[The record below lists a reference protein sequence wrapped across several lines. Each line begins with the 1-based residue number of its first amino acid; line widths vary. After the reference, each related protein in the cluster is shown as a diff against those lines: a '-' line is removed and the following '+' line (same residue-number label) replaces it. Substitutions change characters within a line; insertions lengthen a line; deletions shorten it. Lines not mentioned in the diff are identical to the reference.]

1 MVDVRP
7 DGTIQKPPK
16 GTVVGLAPNDRLLIT
31 TDGKG
36 LPRPLRLTLDPS
48 SKVLEMDRLVDQ
60 AYGFTGLSWR
70 TFNRTHDP
78 STILYGRLLA
88 QKIGALL
95 PHGFDPTLA
104 NAGLGEKPWFL

>member
-1 MVDVRP
+1 MRP